1 MIIPVLDLKNGE
13 AVSGKSGNRES
24 YRSLKTVF
32 SESSNPV
39 KIAESLKQEGYKELY
54 IADLNAIEGE
64 GSNFSMVKEINAI
77 IPVMLDAGVNNV
89 SDVSDAL
96 KIAQKIII
104 ATETI
109 KSLDEIDLIFSEFS
123 KDSLVLSVDIKDNHL
138 LSRNIKTNFDEIIQ
152 KIEHILPSETI
163 ILDISGVGTRKGF
176 NPDLM
181 KNFNN
186 LNTGIIIGG
195 GVTQE
200 NIGELKEMGVQKFL
214 VGTALHSG
222 TFRV

>member
-54 IADLNAIEGE
+54 IADLNAIEND
-64 GSNFSMVKEINAI
+64 GSNFSLVKKINAI

-96 KIAQKIII
+96 EIAQKIIV

-200 NIGELKEMGVQKFL
+200 NIGELTEMGVQKFL

>member
-123 KDSLVLSVDIKDNHL
+123 KDSLVFSVDIKNNHL

-152 KIEHILPSETI
+152 KIEHITPSETI

-200 NIGELKEMGVQKFL
+200 NIGELTEMGVQKFL